1 MTGYVAAGLCVISG
15 WGNGFVERQASK
27 SEKVK
32 KVSPGTGLVRSIPLK
47 DCLYLESDCF
57 FLWRTVDGVISAP
70 TF

>member
-32 KVSPGTGLVRSIPLK
+32 KVSPGTGLVRL
-47 DCLYLESDCF
+47 LQ
-57 FLWRTVDGVISAP
+57 VIEKGRRLSV
-70 TF
+70 FRIQVVENGRHLSVFRI